1 MGLRKSG
8 ASREYD
14 IVDMRFG
21 TSTAAMADALRRIR
35 ERRRGSSSEAVADE
49 EVVESDEA
57 TMEDGLV
64 GDMNELVD
72 EMLGVMQIK
81 KEDDNQSI
89 GAVASPSS
97 AYSPF
102 SPLASIA
109 ETPEATKEVEMEAE
123 SEGGDLYTSMFINP
137 LRLRCQ
143 ANTLYSH

>member
-21 TSTAAMADALRRIR
+21 TSTAAMADALGRIR
-35 ERRRGSSSEAVADE
+35 ERRKGSSSEAVANE
-49 EVVESDEA
+49 KVVESDEA
-57 TMEDGLV
+57 IMGDELV

-97 AYSPF
+97 AYSPL
-102 SPLASIA
+102 SPLALIA

-123 SEGGDLYTSMFINP
+123 SEEGDLHTSMFIDA
-137 LRLRCQ
+137 LRIRYQ